1 MKSGLKLDRH
11 LRMHKHAL
19 VYKLNAGIQIRALAR
34 TPLNSP
40 TCFLPRESAK
50 CITNLRVLTV
60 GGFIKRRAQR
70 IAIFTDITQPYLEVL
85 DLFAVHIQ
93 DRPDHNATNLFSE
106 NYLQRI
112 KQIAMDMPLFVDDE
126 KAKPFINEAPAG

>member
-1 MKSGLKLDRH
+1 
-11 LRMHKHAL
+11 MHKHAL

-50 CITNLRVLTV
+50 QQRLIRLLIECITNLRVLTV

-93 DRPDHNATNLFSE
+93 DRPDHNATKLFSE

>member
-1 MKSGLKLDRH
+1 MCLPLDLSLFLAPLADAQTRFENQPRYH
-11 LRMHKHAL
+11 RFSKQQQRL
-19 VYKLNAGIQIRALAR
+19 IRRLI
-34 TPLNSP
+34 
-40 TCFLPRESAK
+40 E

-70 IAIFTDITQPYLEVL
+70 TAIFTDITQPYLEVL

-93 DRPDHNATNLFSE
+93 DRPDHNATKLFSE

-126 KAKPFINEAPAG
+126 KAKPFINEEAPAG